1 MYDIIINK
9 LKMQTSS
16 WGKPGWIYLHTTSF
30 NYPNDPDEYDR
41 SMDVPIGTTR
51 QTYKKFFTSV
61 GETLPCRYCR
71 LSLIHI

>member
-1 MYDIIINK
+1 
-9 LKMQTSS
+9 MQTSS
-16 WGKPGWIYLHTTSF
+16 WGKPGWVYLHTTSF

-51 QTYKKFFTSV
+51 QTYKNFFTYV
-61 GETLPCRYCR
+61 GETLPCRY